1 MTEHSEALWNDVR
14 QLGDALGQTMAAHMG
29 QSFLDKVENIRTLAK
44 QGRLG
49 DQAAREELA
58 TLLQGLHGDELVQV
72 TRAFT
77 QFLNLANIAEQHDRV
92 RYHQNNVAED
102 GLLLGADG
110 VRATIDRLLASG
122 MTGEQIAQK
131 LPELSID
138 LVLTA
143 HPTEVVRRSLIQK
156 YEAMA
161 ECLNALDGEL
171 SPREHLHQKATS

>member
-1 MTEHSEALWNDVR
+1 M
-14 QLGDALGQTMAAHMG
+14 
-29 QSFLDKVENIRTLAK
+29 
-44 QGRLG
+44 
-49 DQAAREELA
+49 
-58 TLLQGLHGDELVQV
+58 VQV

-92 RYHQNNVAED
+92 RYHQNNVDED

-110 VRATIDRLLASG
+110 VRATIDRLLAGG

-161 ECLNALDGEL
+161 ECLKRIA
-171 SPREHLHQKATS
+171 SFRRASIFTKTTS